1 MIAEWMG
8 SIFKQKKSSYNLR
21 KGPTENLKK
30 LSQPAMVQMALTVE
44 VLLYGTFC
52 LMKLDSAI
60 HFSNLKVNLLNY

>member
-8 SIFKQKKSSYNLR
+8 SIFKQIKSLYNLR

-44 VLLYGTFC
+44 VLLYGIFF